1 MFPLL
6 GDFMPLM
13 ILMGKCPFTVFSK
26 AVNENSEKAPIL
38 GQKRDC
44 FRFFILSSVY
54 IAGAFTQMVWA
65 GSQKFGCGKARS
77 SNGKVVIKLIT
88 DP

>member
-1 MFPLL
+1 
-6 GDFMPLM
+6 
-13 ILMGKCPFTVFSK
+13 
-26 AVNENSEKAPIL
+26 
-38 GQKRDC
+38 
-44 FRFFILSSVY
+44 
-54 IAGAFTQMVWA
+54 MVWA